1 MARCLHLLHMLI
13 TAIINVF
20 TKWAGLGWFK
30 FILFHWHFNF
40 NKNSWGVTHCRS
52 NRFDGIPQNC
62 KNAFQQPFNVSSW
75 KWEKFIVLIDCYFL
89 KNCKF
94 HQFSNPAYY
103 VSPPLWWGDILFL
116 SCPSVRH
123 TVCQRNSSETTEQNF
138 MKLGR

>member
-1 MARCLHLLHMLI
+1 MARCLHILHMLI

-52 NRFDGIPQNC
+52 NRFDGIPQNY

-103 VSPPLWWGDILFL
+103 VSPHFGEETYCF
-116 SCPSVRH
+116 CPVRH
-123 TVCQRNSSETTEQNF
+123 TVCQRISSETTEQNI